1 MAYDGGAGALRWR
14 GRASDATT
22 AALPQHPFITI
33 TITTTTA
40 DTEDLFD
47 DFV

>member
-1 MAYDGGAGALRWR
+1 MAYDVGAGALRWR

-22 AALPQHPFITI
+22 AALPRHPFITI
-33 TITTTTA
+33 TITTTA
-40 DTEDLFD
+40 DTEDSFD